1 MNLKRLALPILSA
14 LAISLPLP
22 TSAAEL
28 QRSDVEQIV
37 REYLLA
43 HPEILIEMSNS
54 LRNKQEAEQEK
65 ADASLL
71 KQYRDEIFNN
81 AQDPVGGNPK
91 GTLTIVEFFDY
102 NCGYCKR
109 AKPFISEVLSENK
122 EIRYIYKEFP
132 ILTET
137 SYLAA
142 KVSLAVQQLHA
153 DRYETF
159 HNNLMERSAPIKDEG
174 ELAKAVVAAGMKWDE
189 IKKKSQDPEIEK
201 QLIATRQLAQQLN
214 LTGTPAF
221 IIGETVLRGAP
232 RSADDIRA
240 ILKK

>member
-1 MNLKRLALPILSA
+1 MNLKRLALPLLSA

-28 QRSDVEQIV
+28 QRSDVEQII

-65 ADASLL
+65 ADSSLL

-102 NCGYCKR
+102 NCGTVNEPNPSSLKYCQKIR
-109 AKPFISEVLSENK
+109 KFGISTKS
-122 EIRYIYKEFP
+122 FP
-132 ILTET
+132 
-137 SYLAA
+137 S
-142 KVSLAVQQLHA
+142 
-153 DRYETF
+153 
-159 HNNLMERSAPIKDEG
+159 
-174 ELAKAVVAAGMKWDE
+174 
-189 IKKKSQDPEIEK
+189 
-201 QLIATRQLAQQLN
+201 
-214 LTGTPAF
+214 
-221 IIGETVLRGAP
+221 
-232 RSADDIRA
+232 
-240 ILKK
+240 